1 MNWHFKPH
9 FLNKFGFGSGPTKRK
24 TFRGRSL
31 SLEVLESREMF
42 TVTYH
47 GGALLANVE
56 AQAVYLGS
64 DWNSNA
70 TLQSQTTAIDNFLS
84 NIVQSSY
91 MDMMTNAGYGVG
103 RGTASVG
110 VVDDVPIAKS
120 NNLTDSSVQNY
131 LKSMINSGKVAAP
144 DANRLY
150 VVYVEPGVV
159 VSLGRSTSQ
168 NSFLGY
174 HGAFSA
180 NGKDVR
186 YVVLP
191 YPGSPNPSP
200 SSQGIASVMDELT
213 MVTSHE
219 LAEAV
224 TDPDVNY
231 KAVGWYDDRLDGE
244 IGDLTSKTTML
255 NGYLVQAV
263 VDKNDQVI
271 YPTTNTTPSTPTL
284 VAPQNVSA
292 TAVSSTSLRINWTG
306 SSGATG
312 YRVFRLDGSSK
323 VLLMTVSTG
332 VTSATLTNQSAGSS
346 LTLMVES
353 FNATLKADSSPVNI
367 TLPGSSTLLATPQLS
382 ITAVTS
388 GIAVLSWRS
397 VVGVDGYRIYEM
409 VGTKAVLVGT
419 VGSNAT
425 GVIAT
430 GLTAGKAIQ
439 FMVEAYNG
447 TNVADSHWVTITTTR
462 RRR

>member
-271 YPTTNTTPSTPTL
+271 Y
-284 VAPQNVSA
+284 
-292 TAVSSTSLRINWTG
+292 RI
-306 SSGATG
+306 
-312 YRVFRLDGSSK
+312 
-323 VLLMTVSTG
+323 
-332 VTSATLTNQSAGSS
+332 
-346 LTLMVES
+346 
-353 FNATLKADSSPVNI
+353 
-367 TLPGSSTLLATPQLS
+367 
-382 ITAVTS
+382 
-388 GIAVLSWRS
+388 
-397 VVGVDGYRIYEM
+397 
-409 VGTKAVLVGT
+409 
-419 VGSNAT
+419 
-425 GVIAT
+425 
-430 GLTAGKAIQ
+430 
-439 FMVEAYNG
+439 
-447 TNVADSHWVTITTTR
+447 
-462 RRR
+462 